1 MKTDQ
6 ASEAQCLSP
15 WSATEYP
22 CLSRR
27 GFLKAASLV
36 AAGAMFGPS
45 LARAA
50 MTRERIFAAYSPN
63 TGELIR
69 TVYWVPDEGYIQDS
83 IAQISHFM
91 RDHHNNLIKPIDP
104 KLVDQL
110 YAMQMKL
117 DPHEPM
123 HLLCGYRSP
132 STNARLRR
140 RSRGVAKNSYHIR
153 GRAADIRFPGQSTRD
168 LYRAALDMKAGGLG
182 YYPRSRFIHMD
193 TGPVRTWS

>member
-6 ASEAQCLSP
+6 TSETLCLPS
-15 WSATEYP
+15 WSAQEYP

-36 AAGAMFGPS
+36 AAGAMFGPN
-45 LARAA
+45 LAKAA
-50 MTRERIFAAYSPN
+50 MTRDRIFTAYNPN
-63 TGELIR
+63 TGEMVR
-69 TVYWVPDEGYIQDS
+69 TVYWIPGEGYIQDS
-83 IAQISHFM
+83 IAQISRFM
-91 RDHHNNLIKPIDP
+91 RDHHNGNVKDIDP

-117 DPHEPM
+117 EPTEPM
-123 HLLCGYRSP
+123 HVICGYRSP

-153 GRAADIRFPGQSTRD
+153 GKAADIRVPGRGTREM
-168 LYRAALDMKAGGLG
+168 YRAALDMQAGGVG

-193 TGPVRTWS
+193 SGPVRTWS